1 MIDNLIQ
8 RLQAFTSRLDLGS
21 KSTHNIL
28 KAIQHGDWTTVEFET
43 NNRARLLN
51 VIGQDQAQ
59 IEKVINNLID
69 EEVTSENINLIKSW
83 ALDTQSWI
91 DKTAREDDIIVAAL
105 NNSKDEVTKDLASL
119 FKSKQAFRGYNL
131 NDVTR

>member
-8 RLQAFTSRLDLGS
+8 RLQAFTTRLDLGS

-28 KAIQHGDWTTVEFET
+28 KAIQHGDWSTVEFET

-51 VIGQDQAQ
+51 VIAQDQSF
-59 IEKVINNLID
+59 IEKIINSLID

-83 ALDTQSWI
+83 ALDTQTWI
-91 DKTAREDDIIVAAL
+91 DKTAKEDDIIVAAL
-105 NNSKDEVTKDLASL
+105 NNSKDEITKDLASL

-131 NDVTR
+131 HDVTR

>member
-1 MIDNLIQ
+1 MITNLIQ
-8 RLQAFTSRLDLGS
+8 KLQAFTNRLDSGS
-21 KSTHNIL
+21 RSTNTIL
-28 KAIQHGDWTTVEFET
+28 KAIQHGNWKAVEFET

-51 VIGQDQAQ
+51 IIAKDQGH
-59 IEKVINNLID
+59 IEKIINNLID

-83 ALDTQSWI
+83 AFDTQSWI
-91 DKTAREDDIIVAAL
+91 DKTAKEDDTIIAAL

-131 NDVTR
+131 HDVSR

>member
-8 RLQAFTSRLDLGS
+8 RLQAFTSRLDSGS
-21 KSTHNIL
+21 RSTNNIL
-28 KAIQHGDWTTVEFET
+28 KAIQHGDWEAVEFET

-51 VIGQDQAQ
+51 VIAEDQGH
-59 IEKVINNLID
+59 IEKIINNLID

-83 ALDTQSWI
+83 AFDTQSWI
-91 DKTAREDDIIVAAL
+91 DKTAREDDIIIAAL

-131 NDVTR
+131 NDVSR

>member
-1 MIDNLIQ
+1 MINNLIQ
-8 RLQAFTSRLDLGS
+8 RLQTFTTRLDLGS
-21 KSTHNIL
+21 KSTHKIL
-28 KAIQHGDWTTVEFET
+28 KAIQHGDWAAVEFET

-51 VIGQDQAQ
+51 VIGQDQAN
-59 IEKVINNLID
+59 IEKIINNLID

-91 DKTAREDDIIVAAL
+91 DKTAKEDDIIVSAL